1 MNNQFWEKQAEKL
14 DWYKKWESVTS
25 GEKPFIRW
33 FTGGKLN
40 ASYQCL
46 DRHIK
51 NGLQEKIAIFWENE
65 LGESQSFTYQQ
76 VYDEVNKLAFG
87 LNNLGVKKGDVV
99 VIYMPMIPQ
108 AIFSMLAVARVG
120 AIHNVV
126 FSAFSFKSLK
136 DRIIDTNAKYLITA
150 DYSLRRG
157 NFIDL
162 KFVVDLAVH
171 ETSIKKVVVVKRTNL
186 DINLDPEKDLLYQD
200 LIKNSQDYFEPVQ
213 VESNDPLFILYTSG
227 TTGKPKGIVHST
239 GGYLTYV
246 NYSFNQAFGDTKES
260 VYWCTADVGWVTG
273 HSYAVYAPFMNGAT
287 SVIYEGAPDFP
298 NPSIWWKL
306 IEKYKVSILYTS
318 PTAIR
323 LLRKLG
329 EEWLKNIDLTSL
341 KLLGSVGEVINPDIW
356 EWFFER
362 IGNKRCPIIDT
373 WWQTETGGFMITPRA
388 NYKLEDLKPGTPTL
402 PLDGIEVGIV
412 DDNGL
417 SVAVGQK
424 GYLVIK
430 SFWPGLTLGIWG
442 DDKRFK
448 ETYWSKF
455 KDVYYPGDYAIKDQ
469 DGYIWFLG
477 RSDETLNI
485 AGHRIGT
492 SEIENATIKNVNVAE
507 AAAAA
512 IPDKIKGQ
520 NFILFVVLKQNNNL
534 ENNILEKEIINT
546 LKIEIGALAKP
557 AKIYFVEGLPKTR
570 SGKIMRRVL
579 SSLLQKND
587 AGDLTTLENI
597 GCIDNIRSVIA
608 ADKI

>member
-1 MNNQFWEKQAEKL
+1 MNNLFWEKQAEKL
-14 DWYKKWESVTS
+14 DWYKKWKSVIA
-25 GEKPFIRW
+25 GERPYKRW

-51 NGLQEKIAIFWENE
+51 NGLGQKIAIYWINE
-65 LGESQSFTYQQ
+65 LGESQSFSYKQ
-76 VYDEVNKLAFG
+76 VYDEVNRLAFG

-99 VIYMPMIPQ
+99 VIYMPMIVQ

-126 FSAFSFKSLK
+126 FSAFSYKSLK
-136 DRIIDTNAKYLITA
+136 DRIIDTNAKFLITA

-157 NFIDL
+157 KFIDL
-162 KFVVDLAVH
+162 KFVADLASH
-171 ETSIKKVVVVKRTNL
+171 ETSIQKVIVVKRTNL
-186 DINLDPEKDLLYQD
+186 DISLDPEKDILYQD
-200 LIKNSQDYFEPVQ
+200 LIKNSKDYFEPVQ
-213 VESNDPLFILYTSG
+213 VESNDPLFVLYTSG

-246 NYSFNQAFGDTKES
+246 NYSYNAAFGDTKNS

-273 HSYAVYAPFMNGAT
+273 HSYAVYAPLMNGAT

-306 IEKYKVSILYTS
+306 IEKYKVNILYTS

-323 LLRKLG
+323 MLRKLG
-329 EEWLKNIDLTSL
+329 EEWLENIDLSSL
-341 KLLGSVGEVINPDIW
+341 KVLGSVGEIINPDIW
-356 EWFFER
+356 QWFFER
-362 IGNKRCPIIDT
+362 IGGSRCPIIDT
-373 WWQTETGGFMITPRA
+373 WWQTETGGFMICPKI
-388 NYKLEDLKPGTPTL
+388 NYKLEDLKAGSPTF
-402 PLDGIEVGIV
+402 PLDEIEIDILDEDGK
-412 DDNGL
+412 
-417 SVAVGQK
+417 SVPVGQK

-430 SFWPGLTLGIWG
+430 NFWPGLTLGIWG
-442 DDKRFK
+442 DNKRFE

-455 KDVYYPGDYAIKDQ
+455 KDAYYPGDYAIKDK

-492 SEIENATIKNVNVAE
+492 GEIENAVVKNINIAE
-507 AAAAA
+507 TAVAA

-520 NFILFVVLKQNNNL
+520 NFVLFVVLKQNNNL
-534 ENNILEKEIINT
+534 ENIILEKEIINT

-557 AKIYFVEGLPKTR
+557 AKIYFVESLPKTR

-579 SSLLQKND
+579 SSLLQKSD
-587 AGDLTTLENI
+587 VGDLTTLENI
-597 GCIDNIRSVIA
+597 SCIDNIRSVIA
-608 ADKI
+608 LDKI